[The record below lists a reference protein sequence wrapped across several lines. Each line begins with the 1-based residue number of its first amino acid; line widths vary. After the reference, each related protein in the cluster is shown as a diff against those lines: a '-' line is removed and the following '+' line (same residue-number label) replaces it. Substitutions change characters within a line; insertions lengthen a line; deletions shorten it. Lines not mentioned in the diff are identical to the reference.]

1 MPTAS
6 TLSGYTFSN
15 WGPLTTTFTAPTSC
29 ATVTRN
35 VGAGQSAS
43 FPLYYFGEECSSVY
57 DWSCA
62 PTGTITSLPPRY
74 TSPDLTPQSEMQGS
88 YFSPGL
94 YCPSGWATVGLASRD
109 GDKPVTSSGAVSPI
123 GPVPTHFTFP
133 FRNNRANVFMQML
146 EPNETAVWCCPS
158 SMTANTLVGCYS
170 TLPDYE
176 ISTVCSMVMPRNN
189 VVTESA
195 TVLLDG
201 TMVSGPMVSITGT
214 HLISTT
220 RYNVTD
226 SYELVGLTVAPF
238 VTIVHQSGDLPASMT
253 VHQSSDLP
261 TSTSTAA
268 VKTNGV
274 SSNKGRFGGVLLVWM
289 TAMTVGVV
297 EVMLR

>member
-29 ATVTRN
+29 ATLTSN
-35 VGAGQSAS
+35 VGAGESIP
-43 FPLYYFGEECSSVY
+43 FPRLYYRAECSPEY
-57 DWSCA
+57 DWSCV
-62 PTGTITSLPPRY
+62 PTGTITSLPPQY
-74 TSPDLTPQSEMQGS
+74 TSLDLNPQNEMHKN

-109 GDKPVTSSGAVSPI
+109 GDKPVTSSGVVSPI
-123 GPVPTHFTFP
+123 APVPTHFYFP
-133 FRNNRANVFMQML
+133 FANTPENVFVQML

-170 TLPDYE
+170 ALPDYE
-176 ISTVCSMVMPRNN
+176 ISTVCEMVMPSYNIDI
-189 VVTESA
+189 ESA

-201 TMVSGPMVSITGT
+201 TTVSGPMMSLTGT
-214 HLISTT
+214 HPVST
-220 RYNVTD
+220 RHHNVPD
-226 SYELVGLTVAPF
+226 DYEFVGLTIAPF
-238 VTIVHQSGDLPASMT
+238 VTIVHRSGDLPASTT

-261 TSTSTAA
+261 TSPST

-274 SSNKGRFGGVLLVWM
+274 SSNMGNFGGVLLVW
-289 TAMTVGVV
+289 TAMTVGVAKA
-297 EVMLR
+297 MFW